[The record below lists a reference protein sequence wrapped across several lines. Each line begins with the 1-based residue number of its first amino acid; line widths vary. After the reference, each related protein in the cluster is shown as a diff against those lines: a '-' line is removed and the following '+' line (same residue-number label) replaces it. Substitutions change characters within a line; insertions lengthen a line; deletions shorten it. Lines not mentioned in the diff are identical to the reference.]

1 MLRSKLILRFS
12 LLIAALSVPMAAQDV
27 NGSISGTVTDSTE
40 AVIPGAAVAVLNP
53 ATNTVAYRGKTN
65 DAGVFMA
72 PAIRAGAYE
81 ITISAAGFKTQKLA
95 GITVQVNQ
103 RVRADATLQTGELA
117 ETVTVTAEAGGQ
129 VEAESSS
136 VGAVINTSQVNNLPL
151 PSRNVL
157 NLLTLIPG
165 VSSGGAATGINANQ
179 MSINGSRTL
188 NSEFTVDGV
197 SVVSGSTGGLTRLP
211 STEAIR
217 EFKVLTSGYSAEY
230 GRTSGGS
237 VSMIVTSGTNQF
249 HGGAYEYFRNEA
261 LNANNFFRNL
271 RGDAR
276 PSDRYNQFGGKIG
289 GPLQIPKV
297 YKGRDRTFFFAN
309 YEELRR
315 IVPFTQT
322 TTIPESAYRSGDFSA
337 SSVPVIDPLSGLP
350 FVGNK
355 IPATRIDSAA
365 TKFLSYLPTPN
376 SPGSVDTAANR
387 RINNYI
393 NGGSTHP
400 NSKEITGRI
409 DHSVGSKIHLN
420 GRFTHYRN
428 IDPATPDLP
437 GPLSNQTGDSFTTGY
452 QTALGYTHTW
462 SPTLITELNFG
473 FMRDNPKID
482 PPSLGIDVQQALGI
496 ERSTSPVTPVIT
508 TSGWATMGVNSNTWR
523 RQINNNYQWSGTLTK
538 VKGGH
543 VVKVGFQRRNN
554 QFNVYNP
561 GGNFAGFYNFTG
573 SITNNQKNSGN
584 AVNSMADLLLGTV
597 KTAGYD
603 LPQPPTGRR
612 NHNIGAFVQDDWKV
626 SSRLTL
632 NLGLRWEYES
642 PMTIANGMYSQISA
656 VTGRLMVAGKN
667 ASDTLDLTGAKK
679 NFAPRVGLAYS
690 VNRKTVIRSAFGMF
704 YSQIFSNLGG
714 VVPYPGFTVTQRYND
729 LGPGIAQP
737 FSFHQGTPVVSSL
750 NVDDP
755 FFVERQATTANP
767 LTGGAQFGQV
777 NPMPYSEQWNFG
789 IQREVRPGLI
799 VDVSY
804 VGSHG
809 LHLPLSLPFNQVPF
823 AIAEQVASQGTSAA
837 TQAARPWPTVG
848 GFSSFMHAGGS
859 SYHALQAKATR
870 QFSRN
875 FGFVANYTW
884 SKSIDDGS
892 GLFSFSQPSGLDA
905 GQFVNLFRRLDRALS
920 QFDRRQNFAAAL
932 QFRTGGPKWLRDIEF
947 DPILTARDGLMD
959 TINQN
964 NLHPD
969 ATQQRPSVVGT
980 NAAGYASQMTNEGTA
995 IRYLLSPGDPNFPFI
1010 PTGPLFTG
1018 SGATRKNVLPFQ
1030 FPNLGRNTMRLPG
1043 ELNLDMAVSRRIP
1056 LRERMTLVI
1065 RAEAFNIL
1073 NHTNLDGPNT
1083 GLTVTSNPLTGLA
1096 VFNSPSFGLITSSK
1110 SARFMQLVARFEF

>member
-1 MLRSKLILRFS
+1 MFS
-12 LLIAALSVPMAAQDV
+12 RRWFAVVCGLALAAATPCFGQDL
-27 NGSISGTVTDSTE
+27 NGSISGTVTDSSG
-40 AVIPGAAVAVLNP
+40 AVIPGASVTILNP
-53 ATNTVAYRGKTN
+53 ATNSVAYRGKTN
-65 DAGVFMA
+65 ESGVFLA
-72 PAIRAGAYE
+72 PVLPVAQYD
-81 ITISAAGFKTQKLA
+81 ITIAAAGFKTQKLA
-95 GITVQVNQ
+95 GITLQVNQ
-103 RVRADATLQTGELA
+103 RVRADASLQTGELT
-117 ETVTVTAEAGGQ
+117 ETVTVTAEGGGQ

-136 VGAVINTSQVNNLPL
+136 VGAIINTSQVNNLPL

-237 VSMIVTSGTNQF
+237 VSMIVTSGTNQV
-249 HGGAYEYFRNEA
+249 HGGAYEYFRNET

-271 RGDAR
+271 RGEKR
-276 PSDRYNQFGGKIG
+276 PSDRYNQFGGKLG
-289 GPLQIPKV
+289 GPVFIPKL
-297 YKGRDRTFFFAN
+297 YNGRDRTFFFVT

-315 IVPFTQT
+315 IVPFNQT
-322 TTIPESAYRSGDFSA
+322 TTIPDSAYRTGDFSA
-337 SSVPVIDPLSGLP
+337 STVPVIDPLSALP
-350 FVGNK
+350 FAGNRL
-355 IPATRIDSAA
+355 PASRIDPAA
-365 TKFLSYLPTPN
+365 TKFLSYLPSPN
-376 SPGSVDTAANR
+376 SPGTFDASANR
-387 RINNYI
+387 RINNNI
-393 NGGSTHP
+393 NSGATHP
-400 NSKEITGRI
+400 TSKEITSRV
-409 DHSVGSKIHLN
+409 DHSLSSQARVY

-452 QTALGYTHTW
+452 QTSLGYTHTW
-462 SPTLITELNFG
+462 TPTLISELNFG

-482 PPSLGIDVQQALGI
+482 PPSLGINVQSALGI
-496 ERSTSPVTPVIT
+496 ERSTAAVTPVVSV
-508 TSGWATMGVNSNTWR
+508 SGWATMGVNSNTWR

-538 VKGGH
+538 VAGGH
-543 VVKVGFQRRNN
+543 VVKMGFQKRNN

-584 AVNSMADLLLGTV
+584 AINSMADFLLGTV

-603 LPQPPTGRR
+603 LSQPPTGRR
-612 NHNIGAFVQDDWKV
+612 NYNIGMFVQDDWKV
-626 SSRLTL
+626 TSRLTL
-632 NLGLRWEYES
+632 NLGLRWEFES
-642 PMTIANGMYSQISA
+642 PMTIANGMYSQISPF
-656 VTGRLMVAGKN
+656 TGKLLVANKN
-667 ASDTLDLTGAKK
+667 ASATLNLVGAKK
-679 NFAPRVGLAYS
+679 NFAPRLGLAYS
-690 VNRKTVIRSAFGMF
+690 LNPKTVIRSAFGMF

-737 FSFHQGTPVVSSL
+737 FTFRQGTPVVSSL

-767 LTGGAQFGQV
+767 LSGGAQFGQV
-777 NPMPYSEQWNFG
+777 NPMPYGEEWNLG
-789 IQREVRPGLI
+789 IQREVSPGLI

-804 VGSHG
+804 VGTHG
-809 LHLPLSLPFNQVPF
+809 VHLPLSLPFNQVPF
-823 AIAEQVASQGTSAA
+823 AIAEQVASVGTSAA

-848 GFSSFMHAGGS
+848 GFSAFMHAGGS
-859 SYHALQAKATR
+859 NYHSLQAKGSR

-875 FGFVANYTW
+875 FGFTANYTW

-892 GLFSFSQPSGLDA
+892 GLFSFSQPSGLDQ
-905 GQFVNLFRRLDRALS
+905 GQFVNQFRRLDRGLS
-920 QFDRRQNFAAAL
+920 QFDRRHNFAAAL
-932 QFRTGGPKWLRDIEF
+932 QFRTGGPKWFRGFEV

-959 TINQN
+959 TVNQN
-964 NLHPD
+964 NLHPS

-980 NAAGYASQMTNEGTA
+980 NAGGYAPQRTNEGTA
-995 IRYLLSPGDPNFPFI
+995 IRYLLSPNDPNFPFI

-1030 FPNLGRNTMRLPG
+1030 IGNLGRNMTRLPG
-1043 ELNLDMAVSRRIP
+1043 ELNLDLAMSRRIP
-1056 LRERMTLVI
+1056 LRERLTLMI

-1073 NHTNLDGPNT
+1073 NHTNLDGPNA
-1083 GLTVTSNPLTGLA
+1083 GLTVTSDPRTGA
-1096 VFNSPSFGLITSSK
+1096 PIFNSPSFGLITSSK
-1110 SARFMQLVARFEF
+1110 AARFMQLVARIEF